1 MRVSAR
7 SIQKDEQLMT
17 DDVPGVASAETPN
30 TRQRLFNRYFTAI
43 LIDLTVLNLFVEY
56 SDYVVI
62 DSFTISLLTA
72 FLLQVLLKLTLA
84 IEHRI
89 GAYFNSKTGAVA
101 KFLRFFCAWAVLFGS
116 KFVILAAVNVA
127 FGDDVDFGGPL
138 HGVAIFIA
146 VVVAMLVAEE
156 AMVRFYH
163 RLG

>member
-1 MRVSAR
+1 
-7 SIQKDEQLMT
+7 MT
-17 DDVPGVASAETPN
+17 NDVPGVASAEKPN